1 MGRLD
6 AVHPPAATTGGRI
19 AITGAGFAVEGV
31 PDVRIGGVV
40 ARVAAARASR
50 LTIIVPSGLAG
61 GPTAVEV
68 DGCDGSVVV
77 QVGRQLT
84 DGLHQV
90 DSPAI
95 DAQGRVYVTY
105 SGTRGQQVPV
115 SIFRISD
122 DGTRESFVT
131 GLVNPT
137 GMAFG
142 PDGNLYVSSRF
153 EGVVYKVDES
163 GQHDVAV
170 SDCGVPCGLAFT
182 PDGALLVGDRSG
194 STLRVLPGGRAVA
207 IATVPASVA
216 AFHLAMG
223 PDGFLYVTAPTMSA
237 RDHVYRVSME
247 GEVEIVWSGF
257 GRPQGLAFGPDGT
270 LYVAEALAGSSGV
283 YRMALDSGSSPERV
297 LAGVGLVGLAFDPG
311 GALVVVSN
319 DAAWRVDQLSA
330 APAR

>member
-1 MGRLD
+1 MGRLV
-6 AVHPPAATTGGRI
+6 AVYPPAATTGGRI
-19 AITGAGFAVEGV
+19 TLAGAEFAVDVV
-31 PDVRIGGVV
+31 PDVRIGGVA

-50 LTIIVPSGLAG
+50 LTVVVPTGLAG
-61 GPTAVEV
+61 GPTTVEV
-68 DGCDGSVVV
+68 DGCDGSVIL

-95 DAQGRVYVTY
+95 DAQGRAYLTY

-115 SIFRISD
+115 SIFRVSA

-142 PDGNLYVSSRF
+142 PDGHLYVSSRF

-182 PDGALLVGDRSG
+182 PDGALLIGDRSG
-194 STLRVLPGGRAVA
+194 SILRVLPGGKAAA

-216 AFHLAMG
+216 AFHLAMA

-237 RDHVYRVSME
+237 RDHVYRVSLE
-247 GEVEIVWSGF
+247 GRVEIAWSGF
-257 GRPQGLAFGPDGT
+257 GRPQGLAIGPDGA
-270 LYVAEALAGSSGV
+270 LYVAEALAGASGIHRV
-283 YRMALDSGSSPERV
+283 RLAADAVPERV
-297 LAGVGLVGLAFDPG
+297 LAGAGLVGLAFAPG
-311 GALVVVSN
+311 GAVVVTSN
-319 DAAWRVDQLSA
+319 ETAWRVDQLSA

>member
-6 AVHPPAATTGGRI
+6 AVHPPAATAGGRI

-40 ARVAAARASR
+40 ARVVAARATR

-68 DGCDGSVVV
+68 DGCDGSVVL

-137 GMAFG
+137 GVAFD

-194 STLRVLPGGRAVA
+194 SILRVLPGGRAVA

-223 PDGFLYVTAPTMSA
+223 PDGFLYVTAPTMST
-237 RDHVYRVSME
+237 RDHVYRVSMD
-247 GEVEIVWSGF
+247 GKVEIAWSGF
-257 GRPQGLAFGPDGT
+257 GRPQGLAFGPDGA
-270 LYVAEALAGSSGV
+270 LYVAEALAGSSGI
-283 YRMALDSGSSPERV
+283 YRMALDGGSSPERV

>member
-31 PDVRIGGVV
+31 PDVRVGGVV

-50 LTIIVPSGLAG
+50 LTVIVPSGLAG
-61 GPTAVEV
+61 GPTALEV
-68 DGCDGSVVV
+68 DGCDGSVVL

-115 SIFRISD
+115 SIFRVSA

-137 GMAFG
+137 GMAFD
-142 PDGNLYVSSRF
+142 PDGNLHVSSRF

-194 STLRVLPGGRAVA
+194 SILRVLPGGRAVA
-207 IATVPASVA
+207 IASVPASVA

-237 RDHVYRVSME
+237 RDHVYRVSMD
-247 GEVEIVWSGF
+247 GKVEIAWSGF
-257 GRPQGLAFGPDGT
+257 GRPQGLAVGPDGA
-270 LYVAEALAGSSGV
+270 LYVAEALAGSSGI
-283 YRMALDSGSSPERV
+283 YRMALDSGSPPERV

-319 DAAWRVDQLSA
+319 DAAWRLDQWSG
-330 APAR
+330 R